1 MKNDA
6 MRVHATCVALDGAA
20 VLLRGPSGSG
30 KSDLALRL
38 IAEAGAQLVADDQCL
53 LHREGERILASAP
66 ESIFGRI
73 EARGVGILDLPAA
86 RQAPVALVVDLL
98 PRSEIERL
106 PDPAFV
112 EVLGLSLPRAELDAF
127 APGSLAALRL
137 LLSQPRGRILQD
149 DLPVRRQ
156 AGETEQDSQQEQGRT
171 LTQTIK
177 EPGTRMHS
185 QGADSQAPAQNR
197 TEAGGE
203 TGALK
208 VALVTGMSGAGRSTT
223 LKALEDV
230 GYEAIDNLPLDLLAS
245 LVEGGNLADPI
256 AVGVDIRTRNFA
268 VTPVLRALE
277 HLKAQPSIVAT
288 LVFVDCEDDVLQRRY
303 TETRR
308 RHPLAQGRPLSDGIE
323 AERRLV
329 APLRRQADMT
339 IDTSTLSV
347 HDLRRVVSAQLGL
360 NSGPEMTV
368 FVTSFSYRNGLPR
381 EADLVFDVRFLRN
394 PHYQAGLSPL
404 TGRDPAVADYVAG
417 DPDFQPFFNGLTS
430 LLRRLIPRYESEG
443 KSYLTIALGCTGG
456 RHRSVAL
463 AERLAQFLEGQD
475 REVVLHHRE
484 LAPGGDAGGA
494 TADDSR

>member
-1 MKNDA
+1 MTGDSLC
-6 MRVHATCVALDGAA
+6 VHASCVVLDGGA

-38 IAEAGAQLVADDQCL
+38 IVEAGARLVADDHCIL
-53 LHREGERILASAP
+53 RREGDRIMVSAP
-66 ESIFGRI
+66 EPIAGRL
-73 EARGVGILDLPAA
+73 EARGVGILELPAVA
-86 RQAPVALVVDLL
+86 HAPLALVVDLL
-98 PRSEIERL
+98 PRAQIERL
-106 PDPAFV
+106 PDPAAV
-112 EVLGLSLPRAELDAF
+112 EWLGVSLPRAELDAF
-127 APGSLAALRL
+127 APGSLAVLRL
-137 LLSQPRGRILQD
+137 LLSHPRGRIMQS
-149 DLPVRRQ
+149 DLPVGRN
-156 AGETEQDSQQEQGRT
+156 AGRMKQDNHKEQGST
-171 LTQTIK
+171 VGQHVK
-177 EPGTRMHS
+177 EPESRTRRDTAPTS
-185 QGADSQAPAQNR
+185 DS
-197 TEAGGE
+197 
-203 TGALK
+203 GALK

-245 LVEGGNLADPI
+245 LVEGGNLASPI

-268 VTPVLRALE
+268 VKPVLRALD
-277 HLKAQPSIVAT
+277 HLKAQPSIDAT
-288 LVFVDCEDDVLQRRY
+288 LVFVDCEDEVLQRRY

-329 APLRRQADMT
+329 APLRRQSDMM

-360 NSGPEMTV
+360 NTGPEMTI

-394 PHYQAGLSPL
+394 PHYQEDLSPL

-430 LLRRLIPRYESEG
+430 LLRRLVPRYESEG